1 MSTAAS
7 RPGGKFGS
15 KFSGRGKTSLSGG
28 RDNDGGVDI
37 SSGDVDNQII
47 NSTTTTNSKNT
58 PNMSST
64 MSSTMSLTSNNKIT
78 MEMIKI
84 KKHESIQKYDIF
96 HKLDQAES
104 IVLDILNIA
113 KETTKGLECLAK
125 SEIEEKYDN
134 NDNMNITA
142 TTIGNT
148 SSIDENISPSSSPT
162 STRRRH
168 HHNHQYWKKKIK
180 QNGKL
185 YMEKLR
191 TIHDLLIPYKHLV
204 VNYGAI
210 QKQTE
215 ENREEDKKEE
225 QGDDVL
231 INDKNP
237 SKNSDDSTTRDSTR
251 SMYASR
257 LEMKLA
263 IEKKNLLNDIVQLE
277 RKMLEEEEDELK
289 SSIRNNELSIS
300 SGDVKINGK
309 RKREE

>member
-1 MSTAAS
+1 MSTSAS

-28 RDNDGGVDI
+28 RGNDGVDI
-37 SSGDVDNQII
+37 SSGNVDNQII
-47 NSTTTTNSKNT
+47 NTTTTTNSKNT
-58 PNMSST
+58 PN

-125 SEIEEKYDN
+125 SEIKEKDN
-134 NDNMNITA
+134 DVDNIMNITA

-204 VNYGAI
+204 VNYGTI

-215 ENREEDKKEE
+215 ENRKEDKKED
-225 QGDDVL
+225 QGDYVL
-231 INDKNP
+231 NNDKNQ
-237 SKNSDDSTTRDSTR
+237 SKNTDDSTSRNTTS

-289 SSIRNNELSIS
+289 SSIRNNELSICN
-300 SGDVKINGK
+300 GNVKNNGK